1 MRVAGVDLDGDAAVD
16 TEVDKRLEAIGTP
29 EATELIGKAAIANAR
44 LAYGEYEKMI
54 ASDRWKALEAA
65 GAMPQR
71 PLWASTGVKDP
82 KFDDTRYVVDLVT
95 EGVVNTMPE
104 ATMKA
109 VADHGE
115 IVGDTI
121 KPNVA
126 DAQQVFTDLA
136 AVGIDM
142 PDVYSVLETE
152 GVDKFIVAWEELLAT
167 IETALQSRGDAAA
180 S

>member
-1 MRVAGVDLDGDAAVD
+1 
-16 TEVDKRLEAIGTP
+16 
-29 EATELIGKAAIANAR
+29 
-44 LAYGEYEKMI
+44 
-54 ASDRWKALEAA
+54 
-65 GAMPQR
+65 
-71 PLWASTGVKDP
+71 
-82 KFDDTRYVVDLVT
+82 
-95 EGVVNTMPE
+95 
-104 ATMKA
+104 MKA

-126 DAQQVFTDLA
+126 DAQQVFTGLA

>member
-1 MRVAGVDLDGDAAVD
+1 
-16 TEVDKRLEAIGTP
+16 
-29 EATELIGKAAIANAR
+29 
-44 LAYGEYEKMI
+44 
-54 ASDRWKALEAA
+54 
-65 GAMPQR
+65 
-71 PLWASTGVKDP
+71 
-82 KFDDTRYVVDLVT
+82 
-95 EGVVNTMPE
+95 
-104 ATMKA
+104 MKA

-121 KPNVA
+121 KPNVL

-167 IETALQSRGDAAA
+167 IETALQSRRDAAA